1 MTLGHL
7 IVYAFVALIIG
18 LAIRRYR
25 ISKTEDFGGRE
36 D

>member
-1 MTLGHL
+1 MTLGHFIL
-7 IVYAFVALIIG
+7 YAFVAAIIA

-25 ISKTEDFGGRE
+25 ISKEEDFGGRE

>member
-1 MTLGHL
+1 MTYEYLVL
-7 IVYAFVALIIG
+7 YAFAAVIIG

>member
-7 IVYAFVALIIG
+7 IVYAFVAVIIG

-25 ISKTEDFGGRE
+25 IWKNEDFEERE
-36 D
+36 N